1 MALSFGEDYVGKIRR
16 LFGLNLYE
24 AKMWLALLSQGK
36 STSGRLSDI
45 ANIPKSRSYD
55 ILVSLENGGFIVR
68 DLSKP
73 ISYRAIPPTEL
84 IEKLEEKAKEGLEMQ
99 MEKLK
104 KLSGS
109 AVMKD
114 LQNLYERGIKFV
126 EENKVAT
133 SYQGADTAY
142 FRIKK
147 SIKGAKKEIV
157 LITTASSLEKKI
169 KALGRALKQ
178 AKANNVVIHI
188 YAPVKDLDDALAA
201 EIKQFGKFNKT
212 DLDIG
217 RFIIVDENEL
227 FIFTENEEE
236 THPSNEIV
244 LHIKGKYLP
253 EKLKKL
259 ASSHIV

>member
-1 MALSFGEDYVGKIRR
+1 MALSFGEDYIGKIRR

-68 DLSKP
+68 DLGKP
-73 ISYRAIPPTEL
+73 ISYRAIPPSEL
-84 IEKLEEKAKEGLEMQ
+84 IEKLDDKAKEDLDLRL
-99 MEKLK
+99 EKLS
-104 KLSGS
+104 KLKES

-114 LQNLYERGIKFV
+114 LQVLYDKGIKFV

-157 LITTASSLEKKI
+157 VISTAGSLEKKI
-169 KALGRALKQ
+169 KALSRALKQ
-178 AKANNVVIHI
+178 AKANNVTIHV
-188 YAPVKDLDDALAA
+188 YAPVKDLTDALAT
-201 EIKQFGKFNKT
+201 EIKQLGKFNKT
-212 DLDIG
+212 NLDIG
-217 RFIIVDENEL
+217 RFVIVDENEI
-227 FIFTENEEE
+227 FMFTENEEE

-253 EKLKKL
+253 EKIKRL
-259 ASSHIV
+259 AAAHTV

>member
-1 MALSFGEDYVGKIRR
+1 MALSFGEDYIGKMSR

-55 ILVSLENGGFIVR
+55 ILVSLENGGFILKE
-68 DLSKP
+68 LSKP
-73 ISYRAIPPTEL
+73 MSYRAVSPSEL
-84 IEKLEEKAKEGLEMQ
+84 IEKLEEKAGEELEMKVD
-99 MEKLK
+99 KLK
-104 KLSGS
+104 KLKDS

-114 LQNLYERGIKFV
+114 LQSLYDRGIKFV

-133 SYQGADTAY
+133 SYQGSDTAY

-147 SIKGAKKEIV
+147 SIKGAKKEI
-157 LITTASSLEKKI
+157 IIISTAGALEKKI

-178 AKANNVVIHI
+178 AKANNVTVHI
-188 YAPVKDLDDALAA
+188 YAPVKDLSEALAT
-201 EIKQFGKFNKT
+201 EIKQFGKLNKT
-212 DLDIG
+212 NLDIG
-217 RFIIVDENEL
+217 RFIIVDENEI
-227 FIFTENEEE
+227 FIFTENEED

-244 LHIKGKYLP
+244 LHIKGKYMP

-259 ASSHIV
+259 AVSHVV